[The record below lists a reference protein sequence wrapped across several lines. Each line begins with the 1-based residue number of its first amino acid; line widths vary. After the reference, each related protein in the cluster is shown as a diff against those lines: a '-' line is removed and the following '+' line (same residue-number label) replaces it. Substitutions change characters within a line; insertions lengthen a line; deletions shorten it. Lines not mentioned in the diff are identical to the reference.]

1 MSDITRKIKKI
12 AVQKKEASVRYR
24 KAKEI
29 IANIITNIK
38 RTGGEFDIQPIQ
50 KAVTD
55 MFNFLTQNK
64 SAFTYLT
71 KDISSYED
79 YLCNRSVNTCAIG
92 TAILNRYN
100 ERLAEIVNNY
110 LANFLSGTSGKK
122 NDSLADTF
130 INYLPEE
137 ILDMSTGFMLHDIG
151 NVLIPAELLKK
162 RDKLTNTEFTIVKTH
177 SYEKGAD
184 ILEKNGINNPFILN
198 PVRYHHCALF
208 VGEPNCYPEEKLPSD
223 LPAYV
228 KICKLADI
236 YDAMT
241 SKRAYH
247 EALNPIGVVKD
258 IFLKYANKDVSLQ
271 FILHSFLK
279 IVGTYPAGSILSLQN
294 GQMCYVLISDGPVV
308 LPLTDSHGAALTVK
322 PEPIDLADECL
333 VETTLRIDPQ
343 KPLKSPIEVYDSLP
357 TYLKETMLN

>member
-12 AVQKKEASVRYR
+12 AVQKKEASVKYQR
-24 KAKEI
+24 AKEI
-29 IANIITNIK
+29 FANIVTDIK

-55 MFNFLTQNK
+55 MFNFISQND

-79 YLCNRSVNTCAIG
+79 YLCNRSVNTCAIA
-92 TAILNRYN
+92 TAILNQYN
-100 ERLAEIVNNY
+100 ARLAEIVNNY
-110 LANFLSGTSGKK
+110 LANFLSATSGKE
-122 NDSLADTF
+122 NDSLADSF

-162 RDKLTNTEFTIVKTH
+162 RGKLTNTEFAIVKTH
-177 SYEKGAD
+177 SYEKGVD

-208 VGEPNCYPEEKLPSD
+208 VDESNCYPEKKMPSE

-241 SKRAYH
+241 SKRSYH

-258 IFLKYANKDVSLQ
+258 IFLKYSQKDVSLQ

-279 IVGTYPAGSILSLQN
+279 IVGTYPAGSVLSLQN

-308 LPLTDSHGAALTVK
+308 LPLTDSHGAPLTAK
-322 PEPIDLADECL
+322 PEPIDLADERL
-333 VETTLRIDPQ
+333 DETTLRIDPQ
-343 KPLKSPIEVYDSLP
+343 KPLKSPTEVYDSLP
-357 TYLKETMLN
+357 TYLKETILN